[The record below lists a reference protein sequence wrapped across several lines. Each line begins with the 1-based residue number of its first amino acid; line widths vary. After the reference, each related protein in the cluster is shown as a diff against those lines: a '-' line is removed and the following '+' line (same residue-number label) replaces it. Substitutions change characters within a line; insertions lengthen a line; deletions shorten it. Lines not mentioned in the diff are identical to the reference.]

1 LRLVDAITGSDG
13 LIVLDPGAETVDGE
27 VAVRATV
34 DPAVFETLWPDIAN
48 APVPLD
54 GPVYDA
60 LRSIDRF
67 WAANA
72 ERWRA
77 EGRI

>member
-1 LRLVDAITGSDG
+1 MRLVDAITGSDG
-13 LIVLDPGAETVDGE
+13 LIVLNPGAETVGGVTVE
-27 VAVRATV
+27 ATV
-34 DPAVFETLWPDIAN
+34 DPAVFEALWPDIAN